1 MKILIQT
8 FSLMPNLVDEEVE
21 IEVTKEVEEDTIIII
36 RVEEV
41 ISSLLNRK
49 RVKTIIKFLD

>member
-1 MKILIQT
+1 
-8 FSLMPNLVDEEVE
+8 MPNLVDEEVE